1 MNVDEGKV
9 LAWTEAERLSVADL
23 LEGLDEKD
31 WSAHTLCPKWTVHEM
46 AAHLALSPRT
56 GLKDTILGAIKA
68 KGNWDRMTADQAI
81 GHATRFEPA
90 ELIAQIR
97 EDAGSDHR
105 SPGAKPIDPL
115 ADVLIHGQDIV
126 RPLGR
131 VRPMPEEPAIASLE
145 HILAS
150 PFWGARKRCKGV
162 KMIATDADWTGGEG
176 PDEVRGPLADLLMAT
191 TGRGT
196 GLAALTGSG
205 KAQLGAHCDPPVS
218 V

>member
-1 MNVDEGKV
+1 MDVDEGKI
-9 LAWTEAERLSVADL
+9 LAWTEAERLSFADL
-23 LEGLDEKD
+23 LEELDEKD
-31 WSAHTLCPKWTVHEM
+31 WSAGTLCPKWTVHEL

-56 GLKDTILGAIKA
+56 GLKETIIGAIKA
-68 KGNWDRMTADQAI
+68 RGDWDRMTADQAI
-81 GHATRFEPA
+81 EHATRHSPA
-90 ELIAQIR
+90 ELVAQIR
-97 EDAGSDHR
+97 EDAGSAHR

-131 VRPMPEEPAIASLE
+131 TRPMPEQPTIAALE

-162 KMIATDADWTGGEG
+162 TMIATDAGWSGGSG
-176 PDEVRGPLADLLMAT
+176 PDEVRGPLADLLLAA

-196 GLAALTGSG
+196 GLAALTGPG
-205 KAQLGAHCDPPVS
+205 AKRIGAHCNPPVE

>member
-1 MNVDEGKV
+1 MDVDESKI
-9 LAWTEAERLSVADL
+9 LAWTEAERLSVAEL

-31 WSAHTLCPKWTVHEM
+31 WSADTLCPKWTVHEM

-81 GHATRFEPA
+81 GHATRFSPA
-90 ELIAQIR
+90 ELVAQIR
-97 EDAGSDHR
+97 EDAGSDRR

-131 VRPMPEEPAIASLE
+131 TRPMPVEPAIASLE

-162 KMIATDADWTGGEG
+162 RMIATDAGWTGGEG
-176 PDEVRGPLADLLMAT
+176 PREVRGPLADLLLVA

-196 GLAALTGSG
+196 GLAALTGPG
-205 KAQLGAHCDPPVS
+205 KARIGAHCNPPVS